1 MTSLAR
7 PYLQQTSRLANQRT
21 SSLARS
27 YPKPTSNIVT
37 SGLKTASAHARY
49 STATSP
55 SSKPLQLY
63 TAGTPNGHKASVFLE
78 ELKQMYGIG
87 YDVHAIDI
95 SAGTQKEP
103 WFLALNP
110 NGRIPVLVDPKRR
123 RGGFAVF
130 ESAAILL
137 YLAQHYDTQ
146 RKFASDP
153 ARQPEEWSEMLQW
166 VFFTHGGIG
175 PMQGQANHFV
185 RFAPEDIPYAKKRY
199 LDETKRLYGVLNTR
213 LSGER
218 DWLAGPAPRGAYS
231 IADMNAFP
239 WVSGHGFCGIETLDE
254 WPNVKAWIERT
265 AERPAVQAGMQ
276 VP

>member
-1 MTSLAR
+1 MSQLHLPGARAATLAV
-7 PYLQQTSRLANQRT
+7 LVASCEGVEAKLKL
-21 SSLARS
+21 SSG
-27 YPKPTSNIVT
+27 YTY
-37 SGLKTASAHARY
+37 ARY

-55 SSKPLQLY
+55 SGKPLQLY
-63 TAGTPNGHKASVFLE
+63 TAGTPNGHKVSIFLE
-78 ELKQMYGIG
+78 ELKEMYGLS
-87 YDVHAIDI
+87 YDVHPIDI
-95 SAGTQKEP
+95 STGTQKEP

-110 NGRIPVLVDPKRR
+110 NGRIPALVDPN
-123 RGGFAVF
+123 RGSQGFKVF

-146 RKFASDP
+146 RKFAFDP
-153 ARQPEEWSEMLQW
+153 QTRPEDWSEMLQW
-166 VFFTHGGIG
+166 IFFTHGGIG

-199 LDETKRLYGVLNTR
+199 LDETKRLYGVLNMR
-213 LSGER
+213 LSGR
-218 DWLAGPAPRGAYS
+218 DWLAGLERGAYS

-254 WPNVKAWIERT
+254 WPHVKAWIERT
-265 AERPAVQAGMQ
+265 AERPAVQAGTQ